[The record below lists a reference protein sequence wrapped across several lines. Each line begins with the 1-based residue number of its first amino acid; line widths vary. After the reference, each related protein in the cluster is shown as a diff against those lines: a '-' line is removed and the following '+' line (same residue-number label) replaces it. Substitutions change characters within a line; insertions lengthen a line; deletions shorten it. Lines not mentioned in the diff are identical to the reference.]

1 MDYVKLKGMV
11 EETIPWVKDS
21 GLSAEVLEARHVV
34 LRLPKDRHLN
44 HVGIVYA
51 GSLFM
56 LMEIAGAALFTC
68 AYPFGE
74 YVPINKGMEIKFL
87 NMGVTDILC
96 DLSISEEDAK
106 EMTHFPTPFLLNSIP
121 TSFIALIV
129 EAAEN
134 KRSLSDRSS
143 AACTPL
149 TQT

>member
-1 MDYVKLKGMV
+1 MDYSTLKPMI

-56 LMEIAGAALFTC
+56 LMEIAGAALFACT
-68 AYPFGE
+68 YPYGK
-74 YVPINKGMEIKFL
+74 YIPINKGMDIKFL

-96 DLSISEEDAK
+96 ELSITEEDAK
-106 EMTHFPTPFLLNSIP
+106 EMLRPIDEKGKGEWVLEMDCRDTEGTI
-121 TSFIALIV
+121 IAKSVCHYYI
-129 EAAEN
+129 
-134 KRSLSDRSS
+134 KKM
-143 AACTPL
+143 T
-149 TQT
+149 

>member
-21 GLSAEVLEARHVV
+21 GLSAELLETRHVV

-56 LMEIAGAALFTC
+56 LMEIAGATLFACT
-68 AYPFGE
+68 YPYGK
-74 YVPINKGMEIKFL
+74 YIPINKEMDIKFL

-96 DLSISEEDAK
+96 ELSITEEDAK
-106 EMTHFPTPFLLNSIP
+106 EMIRPIDEKGKGEWVLEMDCRDTKGTI
-121 TSFIALIV
+121 IAKSVCHYYI
-129 EAAEN
+129 
-134 KRSLSDRSS
+134 KKM
-143 AACTPL
+143 T
-149 TQT
+149 